1 MLDKLTIPVSLAAI
15 LLASSPCWAIS
26 TVTVPAS
33 KDTSLFSDPARKPA
47 DRLSGS
53 TEIFTTNRGGA
64 FGFGGSASVSV
75 GTPRFGSAISPGTP
89 VINPAFPDSN
99 PAFPDANSAF
109 SNFPTEGAAA
119 DPTFGPSGA
128 YAPRFNNK
136 R

>member
-1 MLDKLTIPVSLAAI
+1 V
-15 LLASSPCWAIS
+15 ASSPCWAIS
-26 TVTVPAS
+26 TVTVPAG
-33 KDTSLFSDPARKPA
+33 KDSSLFKDPARKPQ

-53 TEIFTTNRGGA
+53 TEIITTNRGGA

-75 GTPRFGSAISPGTP
+75 GTPRFPEQSAPGMP
-89 VINPAFPDSN
+89 YAN
-99 PAFPDANSAF
+99 PAFPDANPAF

-119 DPTFGPSGA
+119 DPTFGPNGA